1 MKLNRHTS
9 QTTRDNKH
17 LWSIQKCSQLLVV
30 WRFWVPSSSS
40 ARELQAFLS
49 ELVTVFIL
57 HRHSSSEAPSL
68 SLLRPQNLT
77 WENSLNFLIVL
88 YFSYSLWAPVLC
100 IFFTLSG
107 SLVSFYIFTF
117 SSVVPSVEYR
127 HSFCSETGL
136 VRATPDQKFASV
148 PCAARTRLVP
158 QHLIKTTG
166 WLSSGLWK
174 IGLERLSPDQK

>member
-1 MKLNRHTS
+1 M
-9 QTTRDNKH
+9 
-17 LWSIQKCSQLLVV
+17 

-49 ELVTVFIL
+49 ELLTVSIL
-57 HRHSSSEAPSL
+57 YHHNSSETLSL

-77 WENSLNFLIVL
+77 WENSLNLLIVL
-88 YFSYSLWAPVLC
+88 YFFCSLRAPVLC
-100 IFFTLSG
+100 LFTLSG
-107 SLVSFYIFTF
+107 SLVSFYNFSF
-117 SSVVPSVEYR
+117 SSVVPSVEHR
-127 HSFCSETGL
+127 HSLCSETGL
-136 VRATPDQKFASV
+136 VRATPDQKLASV
-148 PCAARTRLVP
+148 SCAARTELVP